1 MPLHLP
7 RGTVTW
13 LLHAYHAGVAWV
25 TAGLHAVARHTGIP
39 VIIVAAVALVL
50 SYRLARR
57 GGRLALELGLALV
70 LVLAATRLGWVR
82 W

>member
-13 LLHAYHAGVAWV
+13 LLHVYHGGVAGM

-39 VIIVAAVALVL
+39 VVIVAAIALVL

-57 GGRLALELGLALV
+57 GGRLALELALALG
-70 LVLAATRLGWVR
+70 LVLSATRLGWVH

>member
-7 RGTVTW
+7 RGSATW
-13 LLHAYHAGVAWV
+13 LLHLYHGGLAGV

-39 VIIVAAVALVL
+39 VVLVAAMALVI
-50 SYRLARR
+50 SWRLARR

-70 LVLAATRLGWVR
+70 VVLAATRFGWVH